1 MIRAVR
7 NRKKFPPAAGCST
20 EPPTTPPIDMEITP
34 GGLLIGVW
42 LIDHLAVAFLSRVT
56 MHNPVRT
63 IGNNERTPKTL
74 KTVFFSP
81 PQAKFFG
88 IWGRLRMLPPIR
100 MPPPL
105 LRADLK
111 QGGAFLGGI
120 ALIYRGGRKEE
131 W

>member
-1 MIRAVR
+1 M
-7 NRKKFPPAAGCST
+7 
-20 EPPTTPPIDMEITP
+20 
-34 GGLLIGVW
+34 IGVW

-81 PQAKFFG
+81 PQAKFFWDLG
-88 IWGRLRMLPPIR
+88 SAKNAPPYKNA
-100 MPPPL
+100 PPL

-111 QGGAFLGGI
+111 QGGGI
-120 ALIYRGGRKEE
+120 LR
-131 W
+131 WNSPD